1 MIDRLLIA
9 NRGEIACRVTRT
21 ARRLGIATVAVYT
34 DADADSRHVSEAD
47 EAYRVGPVASAEGY
61 LDGAAIIEVAVRAQV
76 SALHPGYGF
85 LSENA
90 DFAEACTR
98 AGVVFVGPPPSA
110 IRLMGEKHG
119 AKARMIEADV
129 PVVPGTEDP
138 NLDDAALG
146 EAAARIGYPL
156 VIKPTV
162 GGGGKGM
169 RVVESPGEFESALAA
184 SRREARAAFSDD
196 RVLLERYLRGARH
209 IEVQVFADSHGN
221 LVHLF
226 ERDCSLQRRSQKI
239 VEEAPATI
247 DPALRQR
254 LGEVAIRAAR
264 AVDYTC
270 AGTIEFL
277 VDANG
282 NFYFMEM
289 NTRLQVEHP
298 VTELITGI
306 DLVEWQFR
314 VAAGEILPLRQHEL
328 AVHGH
333 AIEVRIYAED
343 PAAEFLPRSGRVSRL
358 RLPQQGPHVRVDI
371 GIGSGDEIGVHY
383 DPLLAK
389 LIVRDG
395 DRQSAV
401 KRLIDALGRCQFAG
415 VTNNLEFLARLVAH
429 PGFVAGEFNIDFVEQ
444 HLSELVDPASLAPDH
459 ILGLAALAVVAR
471 RSQNSRKEDDS
482 PWAVAN
488 GWRLNQVD
496 SQIVQMQDGNR
507 SVEVR
512 VCEQDAVIEIADVS
526 LAVHTVR
533 WETGQLIA
541 ELNGRRYFVPVFFDG
556 NQLTLSLDGR
566 EYHLNTDDPRHV
578 TASAMQ
584 SVGRLFAPMPGRI
597 GAVLVESG
605 SQVAAGTPLVVIEA
619 MKMEH
624 TITAPV
630 SGTVSRVHYPV
641 GALVEEGAL
650 LVAFSPDRGN

>member
-624 TITAPV
+624 TIAAPV

>member
-61 LDGAAIIEVAVRAQV
+61 LDGAAIIKVAVRAGA

-129 PVVPGTEDP
+129 PVIPGTEDP
-138 NLDDAALG
+138 HLDDAALG

-169 RVVESPGEFESALAA
+169 RVVETPGEFESALAA

-196 RVLLERYLRGARH
+196 RVLLEKYLHGARH
-209 IEVQVFADSHGN
+209 IEVQLFADSHGN

-239 VEEAPATI
+239 VEEAPAAI

-264 AVDYTC
+264 AVDYTG
-270 AGTIEFL
+270 AGTVEFL
-277 VDANG
+277 VDTDG

-314 VAAGEILPLRQHEL
+314 VAAGETLPVGQHEL

-333 AIEVRIYAED
+333 AIEARIYAED
-343 PAAEFLPRSGRVSRL
+343 PAAGFLPRSGRVKRL
-358 RLPQQGPHVRVDI
+358 RLPQEGPHVRVDI

-389 LIVRDG
+389 LIVWDG
-395 DRQSAV
+395 DRQSAI
-401 KRLIDALGRCQFAG
+401 KRLVHALGQCQFAG
-415 VTNNLEFLARLVAH
+415 VTNNLEFLSRLVAH
-429 PGFVAGEFNIDFVEQ
+429 LGFVAGEFNIYFVDQ

-459 ILGLAALAVVAR
+459 VLGLAALAVIAR
-471 RSQNSRKEDDS
+471 RSQNSRKEDES
-482 PWAVAN
+482 PWGVAN
-488 GWRLNQVD
+488 GWRLNQAD
-496 SQIVQMQDGNR
+496 SQIVQMRDGNR
-507 SVEVR
+507 SVEVC
-512 VCEQDAVIEIADVS
+512 VCEQDAVVEIADVS
-526 LAVHTVR
+526 LAVHAAR
-533 WETGQLIA
+533 WESGQIIA

-566 EYHLNTDDPRHV
+566 EYHLSTHDPRHV
-578 TASAMQ
+578 NASAIQ

-630 SGTVSRVHYPV
+630 PGIVSSVHYPV